1 MKRLA
6 TLFTCSYGEFRSTR
20 TITTAAMLGAVSVV
34 LGYFSVQLG
43 DYIRISF
50 STIANQLVYYLFG
63 TVFGCVFGGVLDVL
77 KYLIKPTGGFFPGF
91 TLSAAV
97 AGALYG
103 VFYYRKPV
111 RLWRVLAAELVV
123 AVICNMFLGTLWLSM
138 LYGKAFMVLLPMRV
152 VKNLIMWPVNSAL
165 FYVVVKTMEET
176 GAMRMIRGERGSG
189 RMEY

>member
-1 MKRLA
+1 MKTLA
-6 TLFTCSYGEFRSTR
+6 NLFTCSYFECRSTR

-63 TVFGCVFGGVLDVL
+63 PVFGCVFGCVLDVL

-152 VKNLIMWPVNSAL
+152 VKNLIMWPINSAL
-165 FYVVVKTMEET
+165 FYVVEKTKEET

-189 RMEY
+189 SRN